1 MSAVSSA
8 TSRWRIWGS
17 LSTCAKS
24 LIGPAGTLAARRLA
38 IQWSTLRVRRM
49 SAITGTRRSRT
60 VLAGPQGLK
69 TLDLPVAALEELL
82 RRSRAFSLGLLRQ
95 FALRLH
101 ES

>member
-1 MSAVSSA
+1 M
-8 TSRWRIWGS
+8 
-17 LSTCAKS
+17 
-24 LIGPAGTLAARRLA
+24 
-38 IQWSTLRVRRM
+38 
-49 SAITGTRRSRT
+49 
-60 VLAGPQGLK
+60 LAGPQGLK